1 MLTAP
6 VHETVLENGLQV
18 LSVDRRSSPTATLQL
33 WYRVGS
39 RNERPGITGV
49 SHIFEHL
56 MFKGTSRYPKGEF
69 DRLLQENGMTNNA
82 FTSHDFTAYYE
93 IMAADRLELAM
104 ELESDRMQG
113 LLLDPEEFRAELAVI
128 REERRQTREDPPFGL
143 LSELVDASVFT
154 AHPYHWPVIGW
165 MTDLENITLEDVT
178 RYYRDFYRPNNA
190 VLVAVGDRRAEDVVA
205 LARRYFGEIPRGPQ
219 IPPVLIREP
228 EQLGERTVSVHKAVQ
243 LPGLLIAYRAPAS
256 THFDATV
263 LNVLEFILLHGRS
276 SRLYQRVIYR
286 DQLAT
291 DVSGGMHARRDPSM
305 FTLRASARPGVAI
318 EALRDALHEETA
330 RLAREPVT
338 EMELARARR
347 AIEVDYVFS
356 QESNYEIAQNLGA
369 EACRGHW
376 RAYVESLEQNL
387 RVTADDILRVAGEIF
402 RPTRRTVGLLVP
414 DPDAPSPSRPETSR
428 EAGELGVEGEVE
440 VGAEA

>member
-1 MLTAP
+1 VLTAP

-18 LSVDRRSSPTATLQL
+18 LSVDRRASPTATLQL

-39 RNERPGITGV
+39 RHERPGITGV

-69 DRLLQENGMTNNA
+69 DRLLQENGMTNSA

-93 IMAADRLELAM
+93 VMAADRLELAM

-165 MTDLENITLEDVT
+165 MTDLKTITLEDVI

-190 VLVAVGDRRAEDVVA
+190 VLVVVGDRRAEDVLA
-205 LARRYFGEIPRGPQ
+205 LARRYFGEIPRGPE

-243 LPGLLIAYRAPAS
+243 LPGLLIAYRAPES

-291 DVSGGMHARRDPSM
+291 DVSGGMHTRRDPSM
-305 FTLRASARPGVAI
+305 FTLRASARPGVSI
-318 EALRDALHEETA
+318 ETLRDALHEETG

-338 EMELARARR
+338 TVELARARR

-369 EACRGHW
+369 EACRSHW
-376 RAYVESLEQNL
+376 RACVESLELNL
-387 RVTADDILRVAGEIF
+387 RVTAEDILRVAGEIF

-414 DPDAPSPSRPETSR
+414 DPDAPSPSRPERSR
-428 EAGELGVEGEVE
+428 EPVPVPVQVQVPVE
-440 VGAEA
+440 AEA